1 MQLKA
6 GTKMASTVCETQ
18 VVVVR
23 APADEVE
30 LGCGGAPL
38 VEASEAG
45 EPTGTPDPSLADG
58 TLIGKRYADEE
69 LGVELLCT
77 KAGAGTLTCNGAALA
92 IKGAKPLPA
101 SD

>member
-6 GTKMASTVCETQ
+6 GTKMASTVCDTQ

-23 APADEVE
+23 APVAEVE
-30 LGCGGAPL
+30 LGCGGAAL
-38 VEASEAG
+38 VDAAAAG
-45 EPTGTPDPSLADG
+45 DPTGAPDPALADG

-69 LGVELLCT
+69 LGLELLCT
-77 KAGAGTLTCNGAALA
+77 KPGAGTLTCNGVALA
-92 IKGAKPLPA
+92 VKGAKPLPA